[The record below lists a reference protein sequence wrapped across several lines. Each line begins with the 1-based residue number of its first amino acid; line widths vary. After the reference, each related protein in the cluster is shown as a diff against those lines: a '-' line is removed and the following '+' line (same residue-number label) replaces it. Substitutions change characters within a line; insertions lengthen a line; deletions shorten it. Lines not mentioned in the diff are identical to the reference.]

1 MHEEKTLLH
10 MQNII
15 KTFPG
20 VKALKGVDFSV
31 KEGEIMGLMGENG
44 AGKSCLIKILTGIYT
59 KDLGTITF
67 DGQEINPV
75 SSLQAQNYGISTI
88 YQELNL
94 IPYLSIA
101 ENIFL
106 ARELKTRSGL
116 VDWKREYA
124 EAEELLGNMGINI
137 DVKKPLNSFSTAIQ
151 QLTAIA
157 KAISVNAKLIVMD
170 EPTSSLDDNEV
181 KVIFDQVRELKKKNV
196 SIIFVS
202 HRMDEVFEICER
214 VTVLRD
220 GELIGVRDA
229 ASLGKMQL
237 IEMMVGRDLSHKQAR
252 KPKNP
257 AIDDEESYV
266 VEAEGI
272 TTPKL
277 KGVDFNIKKGE
288 IVGLSGL
295 LGSGRTEMARVLF
308 GADSMKEGTIK
319 VNGESVRFKLPQN
332 AIKKKIAMCP
342 EDRKID
348 GIIPNMSVRENISM
362 IILPKLIKNGFVD
375 KKRQTEIVNE
385 YISRLR
391 IKTPDDK
398 QKVKFLSGGNQQKV
412 ILARWLCSQP
422 DFIILDEP
430 TRGIDVGAKAE
441 IEELMQEF
449 ASEGISV
456 MMISSEIEEVV
467 RNSDRV
473 VVMREG
479 VKVGEIAYDDVSAI
493 NIMSSIAHG
502 KPADKNAVDVV
513 EVNS

>member
-1 MHEEKTLLH
+1 VPEEKPLLQ
-10 MQNII
+10 MKNIV

-20 VKALKGVDFSV
+20 VKALRGVDFSV
-31 KEGEIMGLMGENG
+31 NEGEIMGLMGENG
-44 AGKSCLIKILTGIYT
+44 AGKSCIIKILTGIYT
-59 KDLGTITF
+59 KDLGTIIF
-67 DGQEINPV
+67 DGEEINPL
-75 SSLQAQNYGISTI
+75 SSLQAQGLGISTI

-106 ARELKTRSGL
+106 TRELRTKTGL
-116 VDWKREYA
+116 IDWKKQYT
-124 EAEELLGNMGINI
+124 EAEELLGSMGISV
-137 DVKKPLNSFSTAIQ
+137 DVKKPLNTFSTAIQ

-181 KVIFDQVRELKKKNV
+181 KVIFDQIRELKKKNV
-196 SIIFVS
+196 SIMFVT

-220 GELIGVRDA
+220 GELIGVRNA
-229 ASLGKMQL
+229 ADLNKMQL

-252 KPKNP
+252 KPKNEGLD
-257 AIDDEESYV
+257 AEEHYV
-266 VEAEGI
+266 VDAEGI
-272 TTPKL
+272 TTSKL
-277 KGVDFNIKKGE
+277 KSVDFNIKKGE

-295 LGSGRTEMARVLF
+295 LGSGRTEMARALF
-308 GADSMKEGTIK
+308 GADLVKEGTIN
-319 VNGESVRFKLPQN
+319 VNGESVKFKLPQN
-332 AIKKKIAMCP
+332 AIKKGIAMCP
-342 EDRKID
+342 EDRKTD

-449 ASEGISV
+449 AQEGISV
-456 MMISSEIEEVV
+456 MMISSEVEEVV

-479 VKVGEIAYDDVSAI
+479 VKVGEISYDEISAM
-493 NIMSSIAHG
+493 NIMSTIVHGNPEDKVAGNIKEAHT
-502 KPADKNAVDVV
+502 
-513 EVNS
+513 